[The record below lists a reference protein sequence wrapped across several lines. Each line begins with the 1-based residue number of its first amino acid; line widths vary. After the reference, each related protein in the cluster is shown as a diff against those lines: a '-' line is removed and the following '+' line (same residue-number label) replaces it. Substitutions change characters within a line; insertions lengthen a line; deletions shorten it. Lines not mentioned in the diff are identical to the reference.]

1 METLKPYIGS
11 YMDTSVFL
19 NHGKYGWY
27 LNHNSRLYS
36 VPQCFQK
43 PNFGLQ
49 DAIKIIEYKKKMK
62 EQQIDKTAL
71 SAAEDKKDFQDVE
84 PKGALEDLDKIITKV
99 KSKKKVLD

>member
-19 NHGKYGWY
+19 NSGKYGWY
-27 LNHNSRLYS
+27 LNHDKKLYG

-43 PNFGLQ
+43 PDFGLQ

-62 EQQIDKTAL
+62 EQQI
-71 SAAEDKKDFQDVE
+71 ENRKDFQDDKE
-84 PKGALEDLDKIITKV
+84 PNGVSKDVDEIITKV
-99 KSKKKVLD
+99 KSKKKVLN

>member
-19 NHGKYGWY
+19 NSGKYGWY

-62 EQQIDKTAL
+62 EQQI
-71 SAAEDKKDFQDVE
+71 ENKKDFQDVE
-84 PKGALEDLDKIITKV
+84 PEGVSKDLDEIITKV
-99 KSKKKVLD
+99 KSKKKF

>member
-19 NHGKYGWY
+19 NSGKYGWY
-27 LNHNSRLYS
+27 LNHDKKLYG

-43 PNFGLQ
+43 PDFGLQ

-62 EQQIDKTAL
+62 EQEE
-71 SAAEDKKDFQDVE
+71 EDIIKKLDRE
-84 PKGALEDLDKIITKV
+84 PKGVSEDLDDIIKKV
-99 KSKKKVLD
+99 KSKKKF

>member
-19 NHGKYGWY
+19 NHGKYGYY
-27 LNHNSRLYS
+27 LKHNERLYS

-43 PNFGLQ
+43 PDFGLQ

-62 EQQIDKTAL
+62 EQQI
-71 SAAEDKKDFQDVE
+71 ENKKDF
-84 PKGALEDLDKIITKV
+84 EDDNDIIKQLDKEPNGVSEDGVYIMVNKIKN
-99 KSKKKVLD
+99 KKKF